1 MSLGYA
7 QKLSYR
13 EDVGTVGMS
22 EIFDPPDLLQQKVF
36 YFGPLLCKSEK
47 LLIKV
52 DLSVGYT
59 TQFVGVNNLPYWR
72 WERVVME
79 YKVVAADEGGET
91 KVGEAEGEGTGEL
104 DHHVIGTVGGGARE
118 DEVGDSGDE
127 DSQEEEERP
136 KDHYV
141 LRVRLV
147 DAHPP
152 EIGMEAFELVVS
164 VGEAACV

>member
-13 EDVGTVGMS
+13 EDIGTVGMS
-22 EIFDPPDLLQQKVF
+22 EIFDPPDLLQQ
-36 YFGPLLCKSEK
+36 
-47 LLIKV
+47 
-52 DLSVGYT
+52 
-59 TQFVGVNNLPYWR
+59 
-72 WERVVME
+72 
-79 YKVVAADEGGET
+79 KVVAADEGGET
-91 KVGEAEGEGTGEL
+91 KVGEAEGEGKGEL

-141 LRVRLV
+141 PRVRLV
-147 DAHPP
+147 DTHPP
-152 EIGMEAFELVVS
+152 EIGLEAFELVVS